1 MLRSLEFQTD
11 RSFKILKRA
20 ETWIED
26 IQKKKKK
33 KEDLFE
39 TSFNQAH
46 YIMLHFFSLS
56 I

>member
-33 KEDLFE
+33 DLFE

>member
-26 IQKKKKK
+26 IQKKKKRP
-33 KEDLFE
+33 F
-39 TSFNQAH
+39 
-46 YIMLHFFSLS
+46 
-56 I
+56 